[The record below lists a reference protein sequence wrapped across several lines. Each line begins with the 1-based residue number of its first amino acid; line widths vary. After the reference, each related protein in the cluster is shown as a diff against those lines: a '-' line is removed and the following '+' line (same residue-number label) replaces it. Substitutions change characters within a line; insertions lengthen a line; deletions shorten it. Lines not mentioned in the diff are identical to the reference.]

1 MLKLGGTKYFYL
13 ILCPIFIMLI
23 NIKQRR
29 GSRWYRIL
37 FNPDSHIKTKTKNKK
52 KLKKILRKG
61 AKLQISK
68 LKRVK
73 INTTWLDSGSK
84 GHNI

>member
-29 GSRWYRIL
+29 GSCRYRIL
-37 FNPDSHIKTKTKNKK
+37 FSPNSHIKIKTKNPKK
-52 KLKKILRKG
+52 KNFEKRCKLTNFK
-61 AKLQISK
+61 AKRGKNKYNMI
-68 LKRVK
+68 
-73 INTTWLDSGSK
+73 G
-84 GHNI
+84 